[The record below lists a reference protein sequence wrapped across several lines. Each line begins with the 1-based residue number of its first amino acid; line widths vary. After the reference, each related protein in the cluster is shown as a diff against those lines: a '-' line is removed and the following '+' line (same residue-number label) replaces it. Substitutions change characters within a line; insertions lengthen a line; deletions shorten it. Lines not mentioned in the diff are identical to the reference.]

1 MLEKMIRFFII
12 SINEGSGFKGFN
24 MFRNIE
30 RITDFLTTLISCYKK
45 SREKLKILI
54 EREYS
59 SSSSINEILQKVQS
73 SQDFFISP
81 NESEFFSYILLFTS
95 DKPLDMEKNLGIL
108 GNSETDE
115 IRNTFDV
122 KIAIFYKF

>member
-1 MLEKMIRFFII
+1 MIRFFII
-12 SINEGSGFKGFN
+12 SINEGSEAKGFN

-30 RITDFLTTLISCYKK
+30 RITDFLTTLITCYKK

-54 EREYS
+54 EKEQL
-59 SSSSINEILQKVQS
+59 SSSSITEILKKVQS
-73 SQDFFISP
+73 SQDFYISS

-108 GNSETDE
+108 GSSETDE
-115 IRNTFDV
+115 IRNSSDV
-122 KIAIFYKF
+122 NSNFLNFFNGI